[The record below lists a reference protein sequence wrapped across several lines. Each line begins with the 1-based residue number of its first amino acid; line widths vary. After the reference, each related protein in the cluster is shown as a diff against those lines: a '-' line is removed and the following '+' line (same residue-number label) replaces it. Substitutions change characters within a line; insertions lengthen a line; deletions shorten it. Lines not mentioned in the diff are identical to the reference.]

1 MALKMATPGSPDWR
15 RRSCA
20 HRECA
25 HPERE
30 RLLTHANVITLIRTA
45 GALVLALAAAEQ
57 RSLTLLVL
65 ALGVYW
71 VLDIVDG
78 LVARALDQET
88 RIGAVLD
95 VLGDRLSAACF
106 YVGYAWYEPTM
117 AIPVGIYLAEFMVV
131 DLFLSLA
138 FLAWPVA
145 SPNYFYVIDKR
156 IWRWNWSPVAKV
168 VNGGLFAILVM
179 ATRNPWLCGAW
190 ATSLLALKCVATRWL
205 TQLPIAVPDGCAVD
219 QAKARSAP

>member
-1 MALKMATPGSPDWR
+1 MTTPGPSDR
-15 RRSCA
+15 RGGGCV

-30 RLLTHANVITLIRTA
+30 RLLTHATVITLMRTA
-45 GALVLALAAAEQ
+45 AALVLALAAAKQ

-117 AIPVGIYLAEFMVV
+117 AIPIGIYLAEFMVV

-145 SPNYFYVIDKR
+145 SPNYFYVIDER
-156 IWRWNWSPVAKV
+156 IWRWNWSHVAKV

-190 ATSLLALKCVATRWL
+190 ASALFALKCVGARWL
-205 TQLPIAVPDGCAVD
+205 TQLPIAVPGGCAVD
-219 QAKARSAP
+219 HAKARSAP